1 MVVVVVVVTTV
12 VWVVGAKENWPTDE
26 KGAMRGSRR
35 TRDCGCAIE
44 AGPDD
49 IDVDGDMSFCCC

>member
-35 TRDCGCAIE
+35 ARGCGCVIDAE
-44 AGPDD
+44 LDD
-49 IDVDGDMSFCCC
+49 IDVDGDISFCCW